1 MQLFIYKSTEQAKVS
16 PAISKEYS
24 PTFQTIATAFIFL
37 WNKNNKNMLKIIK
50 PVEPY
55 SYLDDWMIEH
65 TSFCVTTKPVA
76 RYWVNWRLN
85 TKKWD
90 TLNKKKCWTKGSKR
104 HLGWLVASFKEIP
117 IVDHTFQQSQPPTK
131 RELLPPFLQSSY
143 KSMPPIP
150 DPCSIPATWPP
161 DPRIYFS
168 PRVGVGHWW
177 WEWQFWQVMQQ
188 GFHYTP
194 TIHENWHI
202 SQNGFGWIFLCLIC
216 IGKYQSNGCCT
227 DFTSD
232 WIRRIG
238 RFSDLLERGK
248 PGGKLG
254 EFHAEIFA
262 PPPLPS
268 HHCLQCETVIK
279 RWSQA
284 GKVDVFQWII
294 Y

>member
-16 PAISKEYS
+16 PAISKEYL

-216 IGKYQSNGCCT
+216 IGKYQSNWMLYWLYFWLNSTYWTFFWPAGKRKT
-227 DFTSD
+227 WWKT
-232 WIRRIG
+232 RRIPCWNF
-238 RFSDLLERGK
+238 RSTS
-248 PGGKLG
+248 P
-254 EFHAEIFA
+254 AITS
-262 PPPLPS
+262 LPAMWNG
-268 HHCLQCETVIK
+268 HKT
-279 RWSQA
+279 
-284 GKVDVFQWII
+284 
-294 Y
+294 

>member
-104 HLGWLVASFKEIP
+104 HLGWLVASLKRFP
-117 IVDHTFQQSQPPTK
+117 LLTTPSNSRNRQQKGNFCLRSFSQATNQCHQ
-131 RELLPPFLQSSY
+131 FLILVQY
-143 KSMPPIP
+143 
-150 DPCSIPATWPP
+150 
-161 DPRIYFS
+161 RQL
-168 PRVGVGHWW
+168 GHL
-177 WEWQFWQVMQQ
+177 
-188 GFHYTP
+188 
-194 TIHENWHI
+194 IHE
-202 SQNGFGWIFLCLIC
+202 FIFRHALGLAT
-216 IGKYQSNGCCT
+216 GGG
-227 DFTSD
+227 SD
-232 WIRRIG
+232 SFDR
-238 RFSDLLERGK
+238 
-248 PGGKLG
+248 
-254 EFHAEIFA
+254 
-262 PPPLPS
+262 
-268 HHCLQCETVIK
+268 
-279 RWSQA
+279 
-284 GKVDVFQWII
+284 
-294 Y
+294 